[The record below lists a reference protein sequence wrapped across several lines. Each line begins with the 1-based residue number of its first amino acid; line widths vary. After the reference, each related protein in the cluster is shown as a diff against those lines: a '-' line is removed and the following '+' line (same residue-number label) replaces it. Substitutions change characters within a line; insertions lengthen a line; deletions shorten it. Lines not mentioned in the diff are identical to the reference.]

1 MLCVGIRQAVC
12 RGGSLLPRSAGF
24 ALRCCSAALSGRG
37 RGIAGFSSG
46 FRCSRRGQSR
56 ETGAHRIGCPPRAK
70 GLLVLRRKRFA
81 DPFGSNRPIPCIAC
95 FFGFLALFRL
105 LLSVR
110 FFQRI
115 RCFRL
120 FRRFLPGFWGFFR
133 FTVLFRTLRNPRLL
147 KSLLFLLFRF
157 CKGRHTRD
165 PEAPGALAVRICKEI
180 DPEGISGQSDRPV
193 GKPFAGK
200 AEAAACFIHKLFPFA
215 VCQDQKASLV
225 QGSLFIETDKELRC
239 AGQRVLPYGILTRG
253 IGVGRLQLV
262 RAPAEI
268 TGAEDFNVAAVFCRS
283 ARQVRNSRNN
293 GIPLTVRGDRACF
306 IH

>member
-1 MLCVGIRQAVC
+1 MPRVGIRQAVR

-37 RGIAGFSSG
+37 RGTAGLSSG
-46 FRCSRRGQSR
+46 FRRSRRGQCR

-81 DPFGSNRPIPCIAC
+81 DPFGSDRPIPCITC
-95 FFGFLALFRL
+95 FFGFLPLFRL
-105 LLSVR
+105 LLFVR

-180 DPEGISGQSDRPV
+180 DPESISGQSDRPV
-193 GKPFAGK
+193 GKPFPGK
-200 AEAAACFIHKLFPFA
+200 AQAAACFIHKLFSLA
-215 VCQDQKASLV
+215 VGQDQKASLV
-225 QGSLFIETDKELRC
+225 QRSLFIETDKELRRTR
-239 AGQRVLPYGILTRG
+239 QRVLPDGILTRG
-253 IGVGRLQLV
+253 IGVGRFQLI

-268 TGAEDFNVAAVFCRS
+268 AGAEDFNVAAVFCRS
-283 ARQVRNSRNN
+283 AGQVRNSRNN
-293 GIPLTVRGDRACF
+293 GIPLTVRGDRAGF